1 MTAQLAAPAAQP
13 KLTVLPSTL
22 HEANAFV
29 ALHHRHHPRVRG
41 CRFALA
47 VFDEAGAIRGVAIA
61 GRPKARLLQDRTT
74 VEITRLATDGCP
86 NACSALY
93 AAAARVCRAMG
104 FTRILTYLLED
115 ETGVSLKAAG
125 WRFRYLT
132 AGGSWSRVDRPRI
145 DLHSIE
151 PKQLW
156 EAPQPP
162 GRRR

>member
-1 MTAQLAAPAAQP
+1 MVVERLAQLAQSR
-13 KLTVLPSTL
+13 LTVLPSTL

-47 VFDEAGAIRGVAIA
+47 VFDEIGTLRGVAIV

-74 VEITRLATDGCP
+74 AEVTRLATDGCP

-93 AAAARVCRAMG
+93 AATARVCRSMG
-104 FTRILTYLLED
+104 FTRIVTYLLSD

-125 WRFRYLT
+125 WQFRYHT
-132 AGGSWSRVDRPRI
+132 AGGSWDRTTRRRV

-151 PKQLW
+151 RKQLW
-156 EAPQPP
+156 EAPSG